1 MRSLTLLAA
10 LLLAPLVALNAADA
24 LAESSDRVVNAGDY
38 GLKNIPIDR
47 WDVKLFPDNPDNT
60 DAIQAAFDAGAG
72 TVATGP
78 PPPKPGDP
86 K

>member
-1 MRSLTLLAA
+1 MRSPMLLAA

-47 WDVKLFPDNPDNT
+47 WDVKLFPDNPDST
-60 DAIQAAFDAGAG
+60 DAIQAACDAGAG
-72 TVATGP
+72 TVSAGP
-78 PPPKPGDP
+78 PPSKPGDQ